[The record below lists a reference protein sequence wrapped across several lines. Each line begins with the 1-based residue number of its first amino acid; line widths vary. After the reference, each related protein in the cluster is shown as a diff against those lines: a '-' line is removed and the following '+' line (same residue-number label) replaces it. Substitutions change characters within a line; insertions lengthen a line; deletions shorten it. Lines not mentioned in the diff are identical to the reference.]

1 MGIFKK
7 LKENLKKGILI
18 DLDATFSKPFF
29 KKNPLGRTISG
40 KNKTG
45 QALQSIGQIALSF
58 TPFGDK
64 LIKATGRITGDDEA
78 REIAESK
85 GIEPYQLPR
94 LNLKDWELWALRIG
108 IVATVAG
115 LYWATTQGYI
125 SQEIFNALSQ
135 WLLTQ
140 GG

>member
-7 LKENLKKGILI
+7 LKDNLKKGILI

-29 KKNPLGRTISG
+29 KKTPLGRTISG

-78 REIAESK
+78 REIAEAK
-85 GIEPYQLPR
+85 GLEPYQLPR

-125 SQEIFNALSQ
+125 SQDVFNALSQ